1 MDLFIS
7 FIYQTFRRKEVGKV
21 KASWMKYVACYLV
34 AAMFILGIT
43 PRTFAGF
50 SPSEVISTLSFDRS
64 SDLEKIRKVL
74 EMKMVRE
81 RLKELGFAPDEVEKR
96 LSQLSDHQIHQL
108 ALNLDEL
115 QVGGSG
121 WAVLIILLLVVLIV
135 GVIIYVS
142 GHRVVIEREK

>member
-1 MDLFIS
+1 
-7 FIYQTFRRKEVGKV
+7 
-21 KASWMKYVACYLV
+21 MKYVACYLV
-34 AAMFILGIT
+34 VAMFIIGIT
-43 PRTFAGF
+43 PRVYAGF
-50 SPSEVISTLSFDRS
+50 SPSEAISMLSFDRS

-81 RLKELGFAPDEVEKR
+81 KLKDLGFASDEIENR

-121 WAVLIILLLVVLIV
+121 WGVLIV
-135 GVIIYVS
+135 ILLIVIIVGVVIYVS
-142 GHRVVIEREK
+142 GHRVVIEKEK